1 MAENI
6 PDIPVENVVNGI
18 LNTSSNPTV
27 HNKVDLKCVNK
38 IEIVYT
44 RSRRDYFRN
53 FIFSCGRIVLIGLV
67 IYLLLFYFFNN
78 VKQSISSS
86 KQSIP

>member
-1 MAENI
+1 MTENI

-53 FIFSCGRIVLIGLV
+53 FIFSCGLIVLSGLV
-67 IYLLLFYFFNN
+67 ICLLLFYFFNN

-86 KQSIP
+86 KRSIP